1 MLNTSTSIIDAIKA
15 KGGDSSFA
23 GRSALATKYGMS
35 GYTGTGSQ
43 NQQLLDLYSKDVT
56 SATGT
61 PSKIVTNSATAQNTN
76 MNNVSQLNTINAG
89 FQTGQGNMIS
99 QGAVNNVSTGNT
111 DINSVDGVNSMM
123 NNINSENQK
132 LLNEQATISAEI
144 KAKYDT
150 LKTNNDALYNKT
162 IDNINA
168 RFDSLRT
175 TLSDANQRF
184 TNATTQSMYNINGFQ
199 YTPVQAE
206 SMVYQAET
214 AGINKLQE
222 LEGERASAIIK
233 ANEAKQN
240 DDARLLDQQ
249 MKLIDDNFSKRMKI
263 IDNMQTFAKNVS
275 SQIEASKKAQA
286 TAYSSMYKDIDQIVP
301 YYNAMS
307 TSAQK
312 EQFIQ
317 EYATKTGADPEM
329 IRSTLQNYTQSQKAY
344 KQGISIAKTKT
355 TGGTSTTKK
364 TTTAKNGTQSGT
376 VVNEVPDTASK
387 REKEL
392 KSSIQELKS
401 SAPSYFD
408 KNGYL
413 YPEVVNDIVS
423 GLVAQGYPEKE
434 VKDVLDG
441 YIYDENS
448 DGFFEKT
455 ATSWFGYKR

>member
-23 GRSALATKYGMS
+23 GRSALATKYGIN

-43 NQQLLDLYSKDVT
+43 NQQLLELYGKDVAP
-56 SATGT
+56 ATG
-61 PSKIVTNSATAQNTN
+61 SSSQIVTNSATAQSTN
-76 MNNVSQLNTINAG
+76 LNNINQLNTINAG
-89 FQTGQGNMIS
+89 FQTGQGNMVN
-99 QGAVNNVSTGNT
+99 QNTVNNVANGNI
-111 DINSVDGVNSMM
+111 DPNSVEGM
-123 NNINSENQK
+123 NNTINNENQK
-132 LLNEQATISAEI
+132 LLNEQASINAEI

-162 IDNINA
+162 IDNINV
-168 RFDSLRT
+168 RFDGLRSILT
-175 TLSDANQRF
+175 DANQRF
-184 TNATTQSMYNINGFQ
+184 TNATTQSMYMINGFQ

-240 DDARLLDQQ
+240 DDARMLDQQ
-249 MKLIDDNFSKRMKI
+249 MKLLSDNFDNRMKI
-263 IDNMQTFAKNVS
+263 INNMQTFAKNVA
-275 SQIEASKKAQA
+275 SQIEASQKAQA
-286 TAYSSMYKDIDQIVP
+286 NAYSSMYKDIDQIVP

-307 TSAQK
+307 TQEQK

-317 EYATKTGADPEM
+317 EYAKKTGADPEM
-329 IRSTLQNYTQSQKAY
+329 IRSTLQNYTQSQLAY
-344 KQGISIAKTKT
+344 KQGTSTAKTKT
-355 TGGTSTTKK
+355 SSGG
-364 TTTAKNGTQSGT
+364 GTQSGT
-376 VVNEVPDTASK
+376 VVNEVPDSPAK

-392 KSSIQELKS
+392 KTSIQQLKA

-413 YPEVVNDIVS
+413 YPEVVNDIVN

-441 YIYDENS
+441 YIYDEINDS
-448 DGFFEKT
+448 LLEKT